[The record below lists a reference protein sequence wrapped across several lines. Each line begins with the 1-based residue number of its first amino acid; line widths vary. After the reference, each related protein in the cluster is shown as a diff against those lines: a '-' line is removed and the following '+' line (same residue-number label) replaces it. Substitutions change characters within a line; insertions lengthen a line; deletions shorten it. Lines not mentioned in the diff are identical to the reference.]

1 MNRTVRITLTAAIV
15 LGTTGLFAAP
25 MRPHQENRRPQTVQ
39 QHRPAPRPQPR
50 PPAQPHRPVPAPAVR
65 IEHHRPN
72 EGVMLAAG
80 ILNVIGAGLRL
91 FEPET
96 TVVYQTPAPQQQVEV
111 IVNNY

>member
-1 MNRTVRITLTAAIV
+1 MKRVLRTTLAGAII
-15 LGTTGLFAAP
+15 LGATGLFAAP
-25 MRPHQENRRPQTVQ
+25 PRH
-39 QHRPAPRPQPR
+39 HREVRKQPIV
-50 PPAQPHRPVPAPAVR
+50 QPHRPAVRHHRPAGRPQRPAPAPAVR

-80 ILNVIGAGLRL
+80 ILNVISAGLRL

>member
-1 MNRTVRITLTAAIV
+1 MKRVLRTTLAGAIILGATA
-15 LGTTGLFAAP
+15 LFAAP
-25 MRPHQENRRPQTVQ
+25 PQHRREVRKQPVVQPHRPAVRH
-39 QHRPAPRPQPR
+39 HRPAP
-50 PPAQPHRPVPAPAVR
+50 PVPVIR
-65 IEHHRPN
+65 VGHHRPN